1 MLRNAINNP
10 KIPVDDLISIVKK
23 FNAPVTA
30 GTIKLYLLE
39 LNPPVMGWEGWE
51 DAKAVYPA
59 VGADQDVDMTSAVA
73 SVLGR
78 LPGSHIF
85 ALDAVIKHFRTLI
98 DTTKSAEP
106 DEVYIT
112 KLALSVGKSKCFFII
127 IFVFH
132 WPADTSIKQF
142 FVLNLRPTS
151 LSVTVLLHYSSPTL
165 SGTTLPF
172 SLPLLRNSRRRL
184 TVPCL

>member
-1 MLRNAINNP
+1 METHMLRNAINNP

-23 FNAPVTA
+23 FNAPVAA

-106 DEVYIT
+106 DEVYTT
-112 KLALSVGKSKCFFII
+112 KLALSVGRSKCL
-127 IFVFH
+127 FVFFPDVSL
-132 WPADTSIKQF
+132 PADMSTKQF
-142 FVLNLRPTS
+142 FVHNLRLIS
-151 LSVTVLLHYSSPTL
+151 LSVTVLLHCSWPTL
-165 SGTTLPF
+165 SGTTPPF
-172 SLPLLRNSRRRL
+172 SLRLLRN
-184 TVPCL
+184 